1 MEEKTPTN
9 KGANSMSE
17 GNIKMEDLDL
27 QAIYAEVLANQQAE
41 KAKLQAQLKA
51 VNKGIQ
57 TTLKAMHR

>member
-1 MEEKTPTN
+1 MEEKTPNN

-17 GNIKMEDLDL
+17 GNIKIEDLDL

>member
-1 MEEKTPTN
+1 
-9 KGANSMSE
+9 MSE
-17 GNIKMEDLDL
+17 GNIKIEDLDL